1 MRSWLIF
8 QFMKER
14 RQKEEAQ
21 RSAVS
26 GKKIKLKVKK
36 SSKDKEVSINFRHYK
51 AVVDLLIA
59 KFY

>member
-1 MRSWLIF
+1 
-8 QFMKER
+8 MKER